1 MKLLFR
7 VSTIVLLFLL
17 STLYFL
23 LSPPVLAAAPSS
35 QGLGCGGSLGPL
47 GDVLCNI
54 TSSDTAVVGNQ
65 FNKVMSAF
73 IGFMTIVAALWF
85 GLQII
90 ITGYQWIG
98 AGGDKTKTEE
108 ARNKL
113 TNLIIGLII
122 VVAAW
127 VIIGLIG
134 RILGLDILNPGA
146 IIQTLG
152 Q

>member
-1 MKLLFR
+1 MN
-7 VSTIVLLFLL
+7 
-17 STLYFL
+17 
-23 LSPPVLAAAPSS
+23 SS

-47 GDVLCNI
+47 GDILCNI
-54 TSSDTAVVGNQ
+54 TSGDTSVVGNQ

-73 IGFMTIVAALWF
+73 IGFMTVVAALWF

-98 AGGDKTKTEE
+98 ASGDKTKTEE